1 MSSTLLW
8 HQHLPEETLMKLL
21 SIAIWNKSKVIVGL
35 ATSVW
40 LTNLS
45 FLILGESLSIS
56 LDKLN

>member
-1 MSSTLLW
+1 MR
-8 HQHLPEETLMKLL
+8 PL